1 MTLPVTLPASWY
13 TSDEL
18 LGIAKKKIF
27 NKGWH
32 FISPITKF
40 TRDQEDGQRFCQLD
54 LLENPFFIENSIEDV
69 YQVNSVEAYY
79 GKHKC
84 LFTGHETDSQVEHV
98 LSTLARASTHVT
110 KSGLLFVCH
119 ESSPPD
125 FNAFFGNQL
134 DQFIEGKDFRSI
146 AHRRKLSYECDYGFL
161 TFIDGYQECLHCA
174 YTHPGLAKAYCM
186 DFYKVET
193 YTNFC
198 RHLADSNEKAG
209 EDDTEAPDPGLFIY
223 FFPTCA
229 LNFYAGG
236 MGVFRCCP
244 LTGSKC
250 RMEFDYF
257 FDGSDEDFE
266 KYYEFARQVAIE
278 DIELCEACQKN
289 LESGIYQVGTLNPD
303 KEKGVVYYQKLI
315 REKIMV

>member
-1 MTLPVTLPASWY
+1 MGLPVTLPASWY

-18 LGIAKKKIF
+18 LGVAQAKIF

-40 TRDQEDGQRFCQLD
+40 TKIQEDGEKFCQLD
-54 LLENPFFIENSIEDV
+54 LLANPFFVVDDIEDP
-69 YQVNSVEAYY
+69 YQVESVNAYY
-79 GKHKC
+79 GNHQTF
-84 LFTGHETDSQVEHV
+84 FTGDETEVQVSEV
-98 LSTLARASTHVT
+98 LESLRRVNTHVT

-119 ESSPPD
+119 ETSPPQ
-125 FNAFFGNQL
+125 FSSFFGNQL
-134 DQFIEGKDFRSI
+134 EQFIEGKDFRSQ
-146 AHRRKLSYECDYGFL
+146 AHRRKMSYECDYGFL

-198 RHLADSNEKAG
+198 RHLADSNDESAENG
-209 EDDTEAPDPGLFIY
+209 DADPGLFIY

-229 LNFYAGG
+229 LNVYAGG

-257 FDGSDEDFE
+257 FEGSDEDFE
-266 KYYEFARQVAIE
+266 KYFEFARQVAIE

-289 LESGIYQVGTLNPD
+289 LETGIYQVGTLNPD
-303 KEKGVVYYQKLI
+303 KEKGVVYYQQLI
-315 REKIMV
+315 KERIMV